1 MCNIYNSSSGN
12 MAVQHPVAIVLCA
25 AVVLT
30 LGLGGT
36 SPVWDIDEIRH
47 VRVAVASEDTITQ
60 QLQVKFVK

>member
-1 MCNIYNSSSGN
+1 
-12 MAVQHPVAIVLCA
+12 MAVQHPVATVLCA

-36 SPVWDIDEIRH
+36 SAVWDIGEKRH